1 MLSIQGTDSLSLR
14 SDPDIAAALDLEQ
27 RIKNVDEEIRRFLNI
42 KKKLGNIE
50 DELANA
56 NLLIDSGIGSKSD
69 QKALRQ
75 TKKEIRQRRVEL
87 RNKLQTL
94 PGLQEER
101 SEIALQLKI
110 LRRSHGL
117 L

>member
-1 MLSIQGTDSLSLR
+1 MLSIRSADSLSLR

-27 RIKNVDEEIRRFLNI
+27 RIKNVDKEIRRLLNI

-50 DELANA
+50 DELTNA

-101 SEIALQLKI
+101 SELALQLKI
-110 LRRSHGL
+110 LRRSQGL

>member
-42 KKKLGNIE
+42 KKKLRNIE

-75 TKKEIRQRRVEL
+75 TKKEIRQRRIEL
-87 RNKLQTL
+87 RQVL

-101 SEIALQLKI
+101 SKLALQLKI
-110 LRRSHGL
+110 LRLSQGL